1 MLTNHKSV
9 VTRQISLAVMDTANL
24 VDMEYRLQSQLQNG
38 NAHRTLTLK
47 LPLGYLKSLNN
58 TFTYEENIHLVS
70 TVGRNTSIYQ
80 GKILMIQPDVQAYLQ
95 KQLSLVENFNTLK
108 VEIPTSLARI
118 TGVVQSK
125 KNTIERCELAGRYL
139 ASKETACYLR
149 TDDQDCYFKAIGFEY
164 DTFKHLPDNISIV

>member
-1 MLTNHKSV
+1 MHVNHKSI
-9 VTRQISLAVMDTANL
+9 VTRQVSLAVMDTANL

-38 NAHRTLTLK
+38 KAHRTLILK

-70 TVGRNTSIYQ
+70 AVGRNTSIYQ

-95 KQLSLVENFNTLK
+95 KHLSLVENFNNLK

-125 KNTIERCELAGRYL
+125 INTTERCELAGKYI
-139 ASKETACYLR
+139 ASNETACYLR
-149 TDDQDCYFKAIGFEY
+149 TDDQDYYFKAIGFEY